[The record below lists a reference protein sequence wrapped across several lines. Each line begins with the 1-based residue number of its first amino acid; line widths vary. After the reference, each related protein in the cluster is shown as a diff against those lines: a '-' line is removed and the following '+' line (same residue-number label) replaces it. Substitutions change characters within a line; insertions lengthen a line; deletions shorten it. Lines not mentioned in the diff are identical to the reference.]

1 LNPPGGFVIYLP
13 RWNHLFRAQSLDYD
27 SGRAYQFKMQSE
39 STIPLFP
46 LGLVLI
52 PLIPLPLHIF
62 EERYKL
68 MIGEC
73 LAEDKEF
80 GIVYYNATDIQ
91 SIGCTAR
98 ILKIIKRY
106 DDGRLDILTHGQR
119 RFLIKEIHDNK
130 AYLEAGI
137 TYFDDEDRP
146 DKSGCQVL
154 ADKGIALLKQFSS
167 ILESPEE
174 YDFTEEM
181 NFKSISFL
189 IAGCE
194 GFSHEEKQRFLEMT
208 STSERLEKSVEALE
222 NIIKRM
228 KITAEIHKIIGGNG
242 NIKRG

>member
-1 LNPPGGFVIYLP
+1 MP
-13 RWNHLFRAQSLDYD
+13 Q
-27 SGRAYQFKMQSE
+27 
-39 STIPLFP
+39 
-46 LGLVLI
+46 
-52 PLIPLPLHIF
+52 IPLPLHIF

-91 SIGCTAR
+91 STGCTAR

-130 AYLEAGI
+130 AYLEARV
-137 TYFDDEDRP
+137 TYFDDEDRS

-154 ADKGIALLKQFSS
+154 ADKGIALLKQFTS
-167 ILESPEE
+167 ILESQEE
-174 YDFTEEM
+174 YDFTEKM

-208 STSERLEKSVEALE
+208 STGERLKKSVEALQ

-242 NIKRG
+242 NIKRDNIL